1 MRMLIVK
8 TICFVGLG
16 IIILWL
22 GEMGVLCCPFLL
34 LTGIPCPSCG
44 TTRAVL
50 ALLHGDIKKY
60 IFYQPMALLLIGS
73 VFLTIYL
80 DNIPIPQIR
89 TLIRIIVFVI
99 LCVNFLFY
107 LQRIG

>member
-73 VFLTIYL
+73 VFLTICL